1 MSKDKTVLDNLEIEL
16 KNTVTESVD
25 VTRKVVRRVS
35 SVANDL
41 KNFLITKFPNGFTL
55 ENILDVVVEC
65 IKYLKRARDMTGHQK
80 RQTITDALL
89 LLLDETNSGELEFFE
104 PIIKSM
110 VPSTVNTLI
119 DVEKKKIKLNK
130 RVKRLCFMCC

>member
-1 MSKDKTVLDNLEIEL
+1 MSKDNTVLDNLEIEL
-16 KNTVTESVD
+16 KNTVTDSVEA
-25 VTRKVVRRVS
+25 TRKTVRRVS